1 MKDLEKQEAPE
12 WGTEFPEKFYC
23 LDFSDRRDGGAEFER
38 TRSSGYGFEDEIM
51 QNRDRPELTGVKR
64 LLEMVRQGD
73 WYCGVTFRKGPFVGQ
88 VHARREEYMARPHS
102 TPRVLFYE
110 KKDEEADYAGV
121 MAAALWHGH
130 NFQIDRDFTPNSPYI
145 GIPYVHDGLPGF
157 RGFFEKGSLSSLE
170 KMSEEY
176 RNNAHIREL
185 VKFSLDQLQN
195 GKSGVIRIPDDLLAR
210 FRAQSLERTGSKV
223 RHLILFFTLMEI
235 IQGEDDFC
243 IFADLTGGH
252 EKGLEDLNEHRAK
265 DLSLGGR
272 YARFLGEGIAM
283 IDTPGSIAPLEN
295 HTELTNLVD
304 DLIMKEG
311 IEGLRKRLHEGKAV
325 TGRQKRFAKLFPGNP
340 AFKEDP
346 PKVAPPAKPVEAQR
360 GSVGDSVR
368 SGLKKFFGSI

>member
-1 MKDLEKQEAPE
+1 MKNLDTSEAPE

-51 QNRDRPELTGVKR
+51 QNRDRSELTGVKR

-73 WYCGVTFRKGPFVGQ
+73 FYTGVTFRKGPFVGQ
-88 VHARREEYMARPHS
+88 VHARREEYMARPHP

-110 KKDEEADYAGV
+110 KKEEEADYSGV
-121 MAAALWHGH
+121 MAAALWRGH
-130 NFQIDRDFTPNSPYI
+130 DFQVDRDFTPNSPYV
-145 GIPYVHDGLPGF
+145 GIPYVYDRLPGF
-157 RGFFEKGSLSSLE
+157 QGIFEKGLLSSLE

-176 RNNAHIREL
+176 RNNEHLREL

-195 GKSGVIRIPDDLLAR
+195 GKSGVIRIPDELLAR
-210 FRAQSLERTGSKV
+210 FRAQSLERFGKKTDQP
-223 RHLILFFTLMEI
+223 LMLFFALMEI

-243 IFADLTGGH
+243 IFANLTGSH
-252 EKGLEDLNEHRAK
+252 DKGLEDLNEHRAK
-265 DLSLGGR
+265 DLSSGGR
-272 YARFLGEGIAM
+272 YARFLGEGIAI
-283 IDTPGSIAPLEN
+283 IDIPGNKAPLGN

-346 PKVAPPAKPVEAQR
+346 PKVVPPPKPVEAQR
-360 GSVGDSVR
+360 SSVGGNIR
-368 SGLKKFFGSI
+368 SGLKKFFG